1 MASKR
6 ALYDLNE
13 RDIDIVSAGQS
24 IHIAIVVR
32 SSDQTITQTG
42 GSQLDVITNNRTV
55 IDAMSIGKPSK

>member
-1 MASKR
+1 MAYKR

-13 RDIDIVSAGQS
+13 RDIDMVSAGRS

-42 GSQLDVITNNRTV
+42 GSQLDVITNNGTI
-55 IDAMSIGKPSK
+55 IDAMSIGKPSR